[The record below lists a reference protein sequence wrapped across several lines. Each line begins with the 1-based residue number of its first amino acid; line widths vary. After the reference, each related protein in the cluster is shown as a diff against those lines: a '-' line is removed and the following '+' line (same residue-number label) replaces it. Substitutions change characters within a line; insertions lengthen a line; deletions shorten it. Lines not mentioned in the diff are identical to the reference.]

1 MRSVEVGVVHA
12 PLAAVDAALTAGP
25 ESAASR
31 AIGAPVTD
39 DQRVGDH
46 SIVVPIP
53 RATGIRSGSVRL
65 DLRSVPKG
73 TEITATSEIELSM
86 LMRPMVWLMGRLDST
101 FSTPLGGLLE
111 GLIPELEAEAL
122 ATVSPAPI

>member
-1 MRSVEVGVVHA
+1 VHA

-53 RATGIRSGSVRL
+53 PATGIRSGSVRL
-65 DLRSVPKG
+65 DLRSVPEG
-73 TEITATSEIELSM
+73 TEITATSEVELTM
-86 LMRPMVWLMGRLDST
+86 LMRPMLWLMGRLNST
-101 FSTPLGGLLE
+101 FSNPVGGLLDP
-111 GLIPELEAEAL
+111 LIPELEVEAI
-122 ATVSPAPI
+122 AIGKPTPT